1 MFSEKS
7 DFTNENGEPFDFP
20 GSEQIPNEATLKD
33 RVDTFYTD
41 IEIVTYS
48 DFSMNIKCKKC
59 SSLIKAKC

>member
-1 MFSEKS
+1 MDNKS
-7 DFTNENGEPFDFP
+7 FTIKCNNC
-20 GSEQIPNEATLKD
+20 NYEATLKD
-33 RVDTFYTD
+33 GVDTFYTD